1 MAYEDTPTA
10 YININVGG
18 TYTEGWN
25 LVDETGAPLTLA
37 DGWTGT
43 AALATFDG
51 NPVASFAPSGA
62 DGTLTFDNEGN
73 VTLSLPAAF
82 TATMTPTEART
93 GTTNKVL
100 AGSLTVWR
108 SSAPD
113 DKWRPMFITA
123 RVYAP
128 EVTQ

>member
-1 MAYEDTPTA
+1 MAYEDTPLA

-25 LVDETGAPLTLA
+25 LCDEAGAPLTLA
-37 DGWTGT
+37 DGWTGS
-43 AALATFDG
+43 AALATIEG
-51 NPVASFAPSGA
+51 SPVVTFAASGA
-62 DGTLTFDNEGN
+62 DGTVTFDDEGN
-73 VTLSLPAAF
+73 VFLSLPAEF
-82 TATMTPTEART
+82 TSTMTPTEART

-100 AGSLTVWR
+100 VGSLTVWR
-108 SSAPD
+108 TSSPTDTYRALFF
-113 DKWRPMFITA
+113 RA